1 MGKNFSDRLK
11 AEREAIQ
18 IAVQQT
24 YTQFM
29 MDMISLTLNDPEVM
43 GKDTF
48 GYERLLRVLHGV
60 EANFDKYADA
70 LTKKA
75 NADYC
80 REKLDENLARICG
93 DKLIPFEKR
102 YDWVVKINYGRQPL

>member
-29 MDMISLTLNDPEVM
+29 MDMVSLTLNDPEVM

-70 LTKKA
+70 LTK
-75 NADYC
+75 
-80 REKLDENLARICG
+80 
-93 DKLIPFEKR
+93 
-102 YDWVVKINYGRQPL
+102 RQTRTIAGKSWMRTWPGYVGTS